1 MFSALASEL
10 WLLAKMPLR
19 QYIGSMFFALFQGL
33 AARLPSRCAVC
44 HAWPS
49 QAVCEACINLF
60 AQPKP
65 RCTRC
70 ALVVA
75 NTAAPCEA
83 CSAVA
88 SPLDV
93 ALAAVSYDYPW
104 AGLVQE
110 FKFRAQ
116 PAWARSIALLMR
128 SAPWVEP
135 ALDAADWVL
144 PMPLSAQRLQNRGFN
159 QAWLLAQA
167 LSPAKAR
174 AQWLLRIRDT
184 PAQSSLARK
193 ERLTNVANAFA
204 IDPLRQRDLEGKNV
218 LLVDDVMTSGAS
230 LRAAALPL
238 RQAGV
243 RQITALVFARAQS
256 TG

>member
-1 MFSALASEL
+1 
-10 WLLAKMPLR
+10 MPLW
-19 QYIGSMFFALFQGL
+19 QYIGSMFFALFHGL
-33 AARLPSRCAVC
+33 AGRLPSRCAVC
-44 HAWPS
+44 HAWPG
-49 QAVCEACINLF
+49 QPVCEACINLF

-75 NTAAPCEA
+75 DAAAPCTA
-83 CSAVA
+83 CRSTQKDG
-88 SPLDV
+88 SPLD
-93 ALAAVSYDYPW
+93 ASLAAVSYGYPW

-110 FKFRAQ
+110 FKFREH
-116 PAWARSIALLMR
+116 PAWARSMALLMR

-144 PMPLSAQRLQNRGFN
+144 PMPLSTPRLQSRGFN
-159 QAWLLAQA
+159 QSWLLAQA

-174 AQWLLRIRDT
+174 PQWLLRIRDT

-193 ERLTNVANAFA
+193 GRLSNVANAFA
-204 IDPLRQRDLEGKNV
+204 IDPLRQRDLEGKKV

-243 RQITALVFARAQS
+243 RQITALVFARAES

>member
-1 MFSALASEL
+1 MIFS
-10 WLLAKMPLR
+10 
-19 QYIGSMFFALFQGL
+19 LFQRV
-33 AARLPSRCAVC
+33 AAHLPSRCAVC
-44 HAWPS
+44 HAWPG
-49 QAVCEACINLF
+49 QPVCEYCIGLF
-60 AQPKP
+60 AQPRP

-75 NTAAPCEA
+75 DDSQP
-83 CSAVA
+83 CSACQAAA
-88 SPLDV
+88 SPLDA
-93 ALAAVSYDYPW
+93 ALAAVSYGYPW

-116 PAWARSIALLMR
+116 PAWARSMALLMR

-144 PMPLSAQRLQNRGFN
+144 PMPLSTQRLQSRGFN
-159 QAWLLAQA
+159 QAWQLAKE

-193 ERLTNVANAFA
+193 ERLSNVAHAFA

-218 LLVDDVMTSGAS
+218 ILVDDVMTSGAS
-230 LRAAALPL
+230 LCAAAQAL

-243 RQITALVFARAQS
+243 GQVTALVFARAEHPD
-256 TG
+256 

>member
-1 MFSALASEL
+1 
-10 WLLAKMPLR
+10 MPLR
-19 QYIGSMFFALFQGL
+19 QYIGSMFFALFHGL

-44 HAWPS
+44 HAWPG
-49 QAVCEACINLF
+49 QAVCEACIGLF

-75 NTAAPCEA
+75 DAAATCTACR
-83 CSAVA
+83 STHKDG
-88 SPLDV
+88 SPLD
-93 ALAAVSYDYPW
+93 ASLAAVSYGYPW

-110 FKFRAQ
+110 FKFREQ
-116 PAWARSIALLMR
+116 PAWARSMALLMR

-144 PMPLSAQRLQNRGFN
+144 PMPLSTPRLQSRGFN
-159 QAWLLAQA
+159 QSWLLAQA

-174 AQWLLRIRDT
+174 PQWLLRIRDT
-184 PAQSSLARK
+184 PAQSSLVRE
-193 ERLTNVANAFA
+193 ERLSNVANAFA
-204 IDPLRQRDLEGKNV
+204 IDPLRQRDLEDKKV

-243 RQITALVFARAQS
+243 RQITALVFARAES

>member
-1 MFSALASEL
+1 MASRPSP
-10 WLLAKMPLR
+10 LAKKALR
-19 QYIGSMFFALFQGL
+19 QYIGSMFFALFHGL

-49 QAVCEACINLF
+49 QPVCEACIRLF

-75 NTAAPCEA
+75 
-83 CSAVA
+83 
-88 SPLDV
+88 D
-93 ALAAVSYDYPW
+93 AAVPCTACRSTQKDGSPMDATLATVTYVYPW

-116 PAWARSIALLMR
+116 PAWARSMARLMR

-144 PMPLSAQRLQNRGFN
+144 PMPLSTPRLQSRGFN

-174 AQWLLRIRDT
+174 ALWLLRVRDT
-184 PAQSSLARK
+184 PAQSSLASK
-193 ERLTNVANAFA
+193 ERLANVAKAFA
-204 IDPLRQRDLEGKNV
+204 IDPLRQRDLEGKDV

-243 RQITALVFARAQS
+243 RRVTALVFARAES
-256 TG
+256 TD

>member
-1 MFSALASEL
+1 M
-10 WLLAKMPLR
+10 KMAVGKTPPH
-19 QYIGSMFFALFQGL
+19 QYIGSMFKALIQGL

-44 HAWPS
+44 HAWPGTS
-49 QAVCEACINLF
+49 LCEECIALF
-60 AQPKP
+60 GQPK
-65 RCTRC
+65 TRC
-70 ALVVA
+70 MRCARAVVDDA
-75 NTAAPCEA
+75 RPCPDCQA
-83 CSAVA
+83 QS
-88 SPLDV
+88 SPLDA
-93 ALAAVSYDYPW
+93 ALTAVSYGYPW
-104 AGLVQE
+104 DGLVQD

-116 PAWARSIALLMR
+116 PAWARSMAVLMR

-135 ALDAADWVL
+135 ALDAAHWVL
-144 PMPLSAQRLQNRGFN
+144 PMPLAAQRLQSRGFN

-184 PAQSSLARK
+184 PAQSSLARR
-193 ERLTNVANAFA
+193 ERLSNVAKAFA
-204 IDPLRQRDLEGKNV
+204 IDPLRQRDFEGKNV

-230 LRAAALPL
+230 LQAAAVPL

-243 RQITALVFARAQS
+243 QQITALVFARTES

>member
-1 MFSALASEL
+1 
-10 WLLAKMPLR
+10 MPSR
-19 QYIGSMFFALFQGL
+19 QYIGSMFFALFTGL

-44 HAWPS
+44 HAWPG

-75 NTAAPCEA
+75 DAAAPCTA
-83 CSAVA
+83 CRSTHKDG
-88 SPLDV
+88 SPLD
-93 ALAAVSYDYPW
+93 ASLAAVSYGYPW

-110 FKFRAQ
+110 FKFREQ
-116 PAWARSIALLMR
+116 PAWARSMALLMR

-144 PMPLSAQRLQNRGFN
+144 PMPLSTPRLQSRGFN
-159 QAWLLAQA
+159 QSWLLAQA

-174 AQWLLRIRDT
+174 PQWLLRIRDT

-193 ERLTNVANAFA
+193 ERLSNVANAFA
-204 IDPLRQRDLEGKNV
+204 IDPLRQRDLEGKKV

-230 LRAAALPL
+230 LQAAALPL

-243 RQITALVFARAQS
+243 RQITALVFARAES

>member
-1 MFSALASEL
+1 
-10 WLLAKMPLR
+10 
-19 QYIGSMFFALFQGL
+19 MFFTLFQGL

-44 HAWPS
+44 HAWPA
-49 QAVCEACINLF
+49 QPVCEACIGLF
-60 AQPKP
+60 AQPKL

-70 ALVVA
+70 AVVVA
-75 NTAAPCEA
+75 DGTAPCMG
-83 CSAVA
+83 CRMTQKDD
-88 SPLDV
+88 SPLD
-93 ALAAVSYDYPW
+93 ASLAAVSYGYPW
-104 AGLVQE
+104 SGLVQE
-110 FKFRAQ
+110 FKFQAQ
-116 PAWARSIALLMR
+116 PAWARSMALLMR

-135 ALDAADWVL
+135 ALEAADWVI
-144 PMPLSAQRLQNRGFN
+144 PMPLSAKRLQSRGFN

-174 AQWLLRIRDT
+174 ATWLLRIRDT

-193 ERLTNVANAFA
+193 ERLSNVANAFA
-204 IDPLRQRDLEGKNV
+204 IDPLRQPDLEGKNV

-243 RQITALVFARAQS
+243 RQITALVFARAES
-256 TG
+256 AG

>member
-1 MFSALASEL
+1 MFIA
-10 WLLAKMPLR
+10 M
-19 QYIGSMFFALFQGL
+19 FQGL

-44 HAWPS
+44 HAWPG
-49 QAVCEACINLF
+49 QPLCEACIGLF
-60 AQPKP
+60 AQPRP
-65 RCTRC
+65 RCKRC
-70 ALVVA
+70 ALAVA
-75 NTAAPCEA
+75 DADTPCAACLAAP
-83 CSAVA
+83 
-88 SPLDV
+88 SPLDA
-93 ALAAVSYDYPW
+93 ALAAVSYGYPW
-104 AGLVQE
+104 ADVVQE

-116 PAWARSIALLMR
+116 PAWARHLAVLMR

-135 ALDAADWVL
+135 ALDAAHWVL
-144 PMPLSAQRLQNRGFN
+144 PMPLSTQRLQSRGFN

-174 AQWLLRIRDT
+174 GQWLLRIRDT
-184 PAQSSLARK
+184 PAQSSLAGK
-193 ERLTNVANAFA
+193 ERLANVAKAFA

-243 RQITALVFARAQS
+243 RRVTALVFARAETTQ
-256 TG
+256 